1 MALNITKSSESGFP
15 DVYEADALDL
25 QLKIKAVYEYGG
37 PFSLNLTIAPTP
49 VQGSAAS
56 TVTTT
61 LISFTSTLDGTNV
74 VQNGGN
80 SFTLSGSA
88 VNVFNDAYYQFIMPD
103 KTLKILKADTTEEY
117 LSLIRW
123 EPPSV
128 KMLTATHSITY
139 LVTPIG
145 VSEDLPYTT
154 TSTFTQDVFWQ
165 WRIAIAQ
172 FRTVLAKGTI

>member
-1 MALNITKSSESGFP
+1 LALSITKSSESGFP
-15 DVYEADALDL
+15 DVYEADPAEL

-37 PFSLNLTIAPTP
+37 PFSVNLIFVNTP
-49 VQGSAAS
+49 AVSVQ
-56 TVTTT
+56 
-61 LISFTSTLDGTNV
+61 LISFTSTLNGTNV
-74 VQNGGN
+74 VQSGVN

-88 VNVFNDAYYQFIMPD
+88 INLFNDAYYQFIMPD
-103 KTLKILKADTTEEY
+103 KTLKILKADTTETY
-117 LSLIRW
+117 LSLIKW

-139 LVTPIG
+139 LVTPL
-145 VSEDLPYTT
+145 VPSAEELPYTT
-154 TSTFTQDVFWQ
+154 TSTFTQDIFWQ